1 MAKPC
6 WLSTSDNPFNPF
18 EKNNHA
24 WDDWSRWDED
34 HGYYTTN
41 LLMRAAYIS
50 PELSDVQN
58 DEEIEIRHIAQNEN
72 KIDVEDRVTI
82 GLHLLDKYMNREEV
96 TQTAHPL

>member
-1 MAKPC
+1 MAKQC

-58 DEEIEIRHIAQNEN
+58 DEEIERAVDSLVKNLIPFINSEGKEVYYIKVQ
-72 KIDVEDRVTI
+72 
-82 GLHLLDKYMNREEV
+82 EE
-96 TQTAHPL
+96 